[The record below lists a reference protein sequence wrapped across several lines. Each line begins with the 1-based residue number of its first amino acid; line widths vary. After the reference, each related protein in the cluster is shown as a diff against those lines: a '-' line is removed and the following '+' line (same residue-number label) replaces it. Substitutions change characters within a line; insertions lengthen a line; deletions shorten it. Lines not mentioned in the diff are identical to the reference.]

1 MKKFIFI
8 FIFFLSH
15 CSFDNKTGI
24 WENSTKTVK
33 NTNEYK
39 DFKNL
44 YTREKLFSK
53 IINPTTNLKLNLK
66 PIVSNKV
73 WHDKYFNSSNNLS
86 NYSYNNLNKLVF
98 KSKKLTRYNINN
110 GLLFD
115 DDKIITSDSKGNVI
129 VYSIQN
135 KKIILKFNF
144 YKKKFK
150 KKIKKLNIIFE
161 KNIIYVGDNLGYLY
175 ALDLIQEKILWAKN
189 VKVPI
194 RSNLKIVR
202 DKILLA
208 DINNSIYFINKS
220 DGDSFK
226 TIPTEEKKL
235 KSNFISSF
243 AFNKNSILYLN
254 TNGSLYSLTH
264 NGKINW
270 FLSLNQSI
278 DLNTN
283 NLFYSNPI
291 VINDNKIIVS
301 TEPYLYVFNAINGL
315 KELKLTISSSVK
327 PFISGENLF
336 LITKNNLLV
345 CINVNNGKI
354 IYSIDVIQ
362 KIADFLKTK
371 KKSISINFASII
383 NNNLYLF
390 LNNSYFVKF
399 SPEGV
404 LIDINKLPSRLNSY
418 TMFVKNVII
427 YINKNNKL
435 IIVN

>member
-1 MKKFIFI
+1 M
-8 FIFFLSH
+8 
-15 CSFDNKTGI
+15 
-24 WENSTKTVK
+24 
-33 NTNEYK
+33 
-39 DFKNL
+39 
-44 YTREKLFSK
+44 
-53 IINPTTNLKLNLK
+53 
-66 PIVSNKV
+66 SNKV

-189 VKVPI
+189 IKIPI
-194 RSNLKIVR
+194 RSNLKIVK

-278 DLNTN
+278 DFNTN

-301 TEPYLYVFNAINGL
+301 TEPYLYVFNAINGF

-418 TMFVKNVII
+418 PMFVKNVII